1 MQGTRVRRLLIL
13 DDVGLVPGGD
23 DDAAGGVGDVAA
35 SGWSAEHTPKSSG
48 KNDSRHSISE
58 ICFY

>member
-1 MQGTRVRRLLIL
+1 MQDTRVPRLLVR

-23 DDAAGGVGDVAA
+23 DEAAGGVVAVAA

-48 KNDSRHSISE
+48 KNE
-58 ICFY
+58 VP

>member
-1 MQGTRVRRLLIL
+1 MQDTRVRRLLVQ

-35 SGWSAEHTPKSSG
+35 SSWSAEHTPKSTG
-48 KNDSRHSISE
+48 KNDS
-58 ICFY
+58 